1 MGGNSASNSRICFR
15 VLKGQWRKTV
25 QIQGHGEHSA
35 TLGEKTYNVEICAK
49 LTKTIFTKNWV
60 FYISFYFYLIGVS
73 RSYRY
78 SNKVVNLFLSR
89 NGRIAYEKS

>member
-49 LTKTIFTKNWV
+49 LTKTIFKK
-60 FYISFYFYLIGVS
+60 IGFFIF
-73 RSYRY
+73 RSI
-78 SNKVVNLFLSR
+78 F
-89 NGRIAYEKS
+89 I